1 MRYKKR
7 ESLVYGVGINDADYQ
22 VSNGNWRCPFYKTWK
37 NMLAR
42 CYSPAFQ
49 RNQPLYI
56 GCSVD
61 ERWHRFSHFRAWM
74 EGQEWEGNDLDK
86 DLKVHNNK
94 VYGPDTCQ
102 FLSRK
107 DNMLA
112 RSNTSYAIYKG
123 FWVQMHAFCRGDMN
137 LRAYL
142 DRFYMKGFD
151 NLEDILEKREYEAK
165 GCRVTWENV
174 DTPLKDLCDRYDKD
188 YNVIKSRTSNWTNS
202 SVYACMFYEYNPHVS
217 FELTGVGG
225 VVYQFTNQSELVDFL
240 GCVAQRVADYLP
252 LCNGSLVELKRL
264 ISEHKQKETRTL
276 YTIDGVSKFK
286 EEWITFYE
294 TSEQRVGEN
303 MSKYRLSFEEAVK
316 LPVERVKRLL
326 VNGVETTVKGMWN
339 MFGLDAKNANRYK
352 SHNKIAYLE
361 TLKRKGIDISGITI
375 SPL

>member
-1 MRYKKR
+1 MRYKRR
-7 ESLVYGVGINDADYQ
+7 ERLVYGVGINDADYQ
-22 VSNGNWRCPFYKTWK
+22 VSKGNWRCPFYKTWK

-61 ERWHRFSHFRAWM
+61 ERWHRFSHFKAWM
-74 EGQEWEGNDLDK
+74 EGQDWEGKALDK
-86 DLKVHNNK
+86 DRLTNGNK
-94 VYGPDTCQ
+94 IYGPDTCV
-102 FLSRK
+102 FLTSAENGK
-107 DNMLA
+107 S
-112 RSNTSYAIYKG
+112 RSNTVYVKWKG
-123 FWVQMHAFCRGDMN
+123 FWVNLKDWCKGDASLYGYVFNN
-137 LRAYL
+137 LNKTYDL
-142 DRFYMKGFD
+142 EEI
-151 NLEDILEKREYEAK
+151 LEDRRLATLGVVVE
-165 GCRVTWENV
+165 WEDEQV
-174 DTPLKDLCDRYDKD
+174 PLRDVCNKYGKD
-188 YNVIKSRTSNWTNS
+188 YEEVRNRRNVWSSS
-202 SVYACMFYEYNPHVS
+202 SVYACMFYEYNPYVS

-225 VVYQFTNQSELVDFL
+225 VIYQFANQLELVKFL
-240 GCVAQRVADYLP
+240 GCVPKRVVDYLP

-276 YTIDGVSKFK
+276 YTIGGVSKFR
-286 EEWITFYE
+286 EDWIAFYE

-326 VNGVETTVKGMWN
+326 VNGVESTVKDMWY

-352 SHNKIAYLE
+352 SHNKITYLE